1 MTAQAEAVEF
11 SAFDNSY
18 ARLPDRFFARLR
30 PTPVAAPR
38 LVRLNKKLAL
48 DLGLDPERL
57 AAPEGVEILAGN
69 RVPKGGAPL
78 AMAYAGHQFG
88 TFVPQLGD
96 GRAILL
102 GEVIDRTGVR
112 RDIQLKGAG
121 PTPYSR
127 RGDGRAALGPV
138 LREYVVSEAMAA
150 LGIPTTRALAAV
162 TTGEPVWRET
172 TLPGAVLTRVATSHI
187 RVGTFQFFAARRDVD
202 AIRRLADHVIARHYP
217 EAAGAANSYRALLD
231 QVISRQ
237 AALIA
242 KWQLVGFI
250 HGVMNTDN
258 MSIAGETI
266 DYGPCAFMDA
276 YHPGKVYSSIDEM
289 GRYAY
294 GNQPDIAQWNL
305 VRLAET
311 LLPLLAEDNDA
322 AVKEAQ
328 EAINEFAK
336 AFKTACAAGLSRK
349 LGLFQPR
356 PDDLSLARDLFER
369 MARNGADFTSVFRRL
384 CDAAAG
390 PESDTGVRTLFA
402 DPGAFDGWAA
412 RWRHRIAEEGGESTE
427 RRSAM
432 HATNPAFIPRNHL
445 VEEAIIAAVNDGD
458 FSPFE
463 SLLSVLSAPYE
474 DQPAF
479 GRYVNSPRPDQVV
492 HQTFCG
498 T

>member
-1 MTAQAEAVEF
+1 M
-11 SAFDNSY
+11 
-18 ARLPDRFFARLR
+18 
-30 PTPVAAPR
+30 
-38 LVRLNKKLAL
+38 KLAL
-48 DLGLDPERL
+48 DLGLDPEKL
-57 AAPEGVEILAGN
+57 AAPEGVEVLAGN
-69 RVPKGGAPL
+69 LVPKGGEPI

-102 GEVIDRTGVR
+102 GEVIDRSGVR

-138 LREYVVSEAMAA
+138 LREYIVSEAMAA

-172 TLPGAVLTRVATSHI
+172 ALPGAVLARVASSHI

-217 EAAGAANSYRALLD
+217 EGAHAPNRYRALLD

-258 MSIAGETI
+258 MSMAGETI
-266 DYGPCAFMDA
+266 DYGPCAFMDL
-276 YHPGKVYSSIDEM
+276 YHPRTVYSSIDQK

-294 GNQPDIAQWNL
+294 GNQPQIAQWNL

-311 LLPLLAEDNDA
+311 LLPLLAEDSDA

-328 EAINEFAK
+328 EAIDEFAK
-336 AFKTACAAGLSRK
+336 AFETAYAAGLSRK
-349 LGLFQPR
+349 LGLFRPR
-356 PDDLSLARDLFER
+356 PDDLSLAQDLFER
-369 MARNGADFTSVFRRL
+369 MARNGADFTLVFRRL
-384 CDAAAG
+384 CDEAVG
-390 PESDTGVRTLFA
+390 PDSDMGARTLFA
-402 DPGAFDGWAA
+402 DPGAFDSWAA
-412 RWRHRIAEEGGESTE
+412 RWRHRLAEEGGESTE

-432 HATNPAFIPRNHL
+432 RAANPAFIPRNHL
-445 VEEAIIAAVNDGD
+445 VEETIRAAVNGGD

-463 SLLSVLSAPYE
+463 SLLSVLSKPYE

-479 GRYVNSPRPDQVV
+479 KRYVDPPRPDQVV

>member
-1 MTAQAEAVEF
+1 V
-11 SAFDNSY
+11 
-18 ARLPDRFFARLR
+18 
-30 PTPVAAPR
+30 
-38 LVRLNKKLAL
+38 
-48 DLGLDPERL
+48 
-57 AAPEGVEILAGN
+57 
-69 RVPKGGAPL
+69 
-78 AMAYAGHQFG
+78 
-88 TFVPQLGD
+88 
-96 GRAILL
+96 
-102 GEVIDRTGVR
+102 
-112 RDIQLKGAG
+112 
-121 PTPYSR
+121 
-127 RGDGRAALGPV
+127 
-138 LREYVVSEAMAA
+138 
-150 LGIPTTRALAAV
+150 
-162 TTGEPVWRET
+162 
-172 TLPGAVLTRVATSHI
+172 
-187 RVGTFQFFAARRDVD
+187 
-202 AIRRLADHVIARHYP
+202 
-217 EAAGAANSYRALLD
+217 GAANRYRALLD

-266 DYGPCAFMDA
+266 DYGPCAFMDL
-276 YHPGKVYSSIDEM
+276 YHPRTVYSSIDQK

-294 GNQPDIAQWNL
+294 GNQPQIAQWNL

-328 EAINEFAK
+328 EAIDEFAK
-336 AFKTACAAGLSRK
+336 AFGTAYAAGLSRK

-356 PDDLSLARDLFER
+356 PDDLSLAQDLFER
-369 MARNGADFTSVFRRL
+369 MVPNGADFTLVFRRL

-390 PESDTGVRTLFA
+390 PEGDPGVRTLFA

-412 RWRHRIAEEGGESTE
+412 RWRHRLAEEGEESTE

-432 HATNPAFIPRNHL
+432 RAANPAFIPRNHL
-445 VEEAIIAAVNDGD
+445 VEETIIAAVNDGD

-463 SLLSVLSAPYE
+463 GLLSVLSEPYE

-479 GRYVNSPRPDQVV
+479 KRYVDPPRPDQVV